1 MINIYKIC
9 LIRSYVQIILVYLLI
24 GTIIGFIMESMIRYT
39 QQEVNKYERFS
50 LITFWPFMILIFT
63 YYFIVGL
70 FNSDD

>member
-1 MINIYKIC
+1 
-9 LIRSYVQIILVYLLI
+9 
-24 GTIIGFIMESMIRYT
+24 MESMIRYT